1 VKISELL
8 EEDILKR
15 GIEEIK
21 KEEEMERLKEE
32 NKKMKEEVKRRD
44 EENKEMKEE
53 IKKRDEENAKLK
65 EEIEILRLQLKETK
79 TANDEKSYNKLFI
92 FYFLF
97 QFLVWKLLIIHTQKD
112 SRCVETS
119 SVSRLI
125 GIIPQYI

>member
-1 VKISELL
+1 MK
-8 EEDILKR
+8 EDLKKKD
-15 GIEEIK
+15 EEIK
-21 KEEEMERLKEE
+21 K
-32 NKKMKEEVKRRD
+32 MKEDLKKKD
-44 EENKEMKEE
+44 EDLE
-53 IKKRDEENAKLK
+53 KKD

-97 QFLVWKLLIIHTQKD
+97 QFLVYKLLTIHAQKD

-125 GIIPQYI
+125 RIGSQYI